1 MKGMVF
7 TEFLEMVE
15 ARWSPDLADE
25 LLESTQLASGGHYT
39 AVGTYGHEELVALVR
54 GLSARVGAEVPDLVR
69 AFGQHMFG
77 RFVQGY
83 PVFFEKTDD
92 AFEFL
97 SRIEDVIHVE
107 VLKLY
112 PDAQLPRFDVEGGE
126 GGEGGDGGDGTMTLV
141 YRSSRHFE
149 DLAHGLIE
157 GCLAH
162 FGERARIERDAIVDA
177 VGPGIRFKLTRIR

>member
-39 AVGTYGHEELVALVR
+39 AVGTYGHEELVALVK

-83 PVFFEKTDD
+83 PGFFENVDD
-92 AFEFL
+92 AFVFL

-112 PDAQLPRFDVEGGE
+112 PDALLPRFDVES
-126 GGEGGDGGDGTMTLV
+126 GDDDTMTLI

-162 FGERARIERDAIVDA
+162 FGERARIERDVIVDA